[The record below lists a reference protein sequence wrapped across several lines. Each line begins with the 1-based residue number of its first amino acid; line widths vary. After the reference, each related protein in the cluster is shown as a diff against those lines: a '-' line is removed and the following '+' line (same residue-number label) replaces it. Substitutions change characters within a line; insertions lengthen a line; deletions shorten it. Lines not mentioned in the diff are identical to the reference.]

1 MAKTLRNKLRKTLR
15 KTKTPKHKNNK
26 HAKTKRAY
34 AKRRQMKGGYT
45 LIGPHGNFDLNDL
58 NNISLN
64 NEVLAIQV
72 PSMKKLCHKA
82 ADAKYETEKAR
93 EEKKWEEYPWFKG
106 SAIAQS
112 NMIKDIIDHLK
123 YLKDT
128 YPGLF
133 GEYKEINQELKDKLN
148 DDLKKLYDRITKV
161 NGGKYYI
168 LPGNIILKR
177 KYKLKLL
184 DGSPEVQI
192 CRWNKDNDRLES
204 TTIQV
209 TSEIRLKNL
218 VTNAYKA

>member
-1 MAKTLRNKLRKTLR
+1 MAKTLRNKLRKTTRKTLS

-34 AKRRQMKGGYT
+34 TKRRQMKGGYT
-45 LIGPHGNFDLNDL
+45 LIGPHGNFDLNNL

-64 NEVLAIQV
+64 DEVLAIHV
-72 PSMKKLCHKA
+72 PSMLNLCDKA
-82 ADAKYETEKAR
+82 AGTEYETEKAR
-93 EEKKWEEYPWFKG
+93 EEKEWKEYPWFKG
-106 SAIAQS
+106 SAKAKS
-112 NMIKDIIDHLK
+112 DMIKNIIDHLK

-177 KYKLKLL
+177 KYKLKLR

-192 CRWNKDNDRLES
+192 CRWNDNRLES

-209 TSEIRLKNL
+209 TSD
-218 VTNAYKA
+218 